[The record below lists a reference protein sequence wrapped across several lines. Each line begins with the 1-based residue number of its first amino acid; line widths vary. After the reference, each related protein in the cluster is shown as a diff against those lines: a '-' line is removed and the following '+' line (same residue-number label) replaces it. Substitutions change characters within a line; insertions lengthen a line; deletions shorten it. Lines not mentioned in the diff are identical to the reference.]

1 MQKGMKAGTEM
12 GAHGTVIH
20 ECQKKKKKGNGLHVN
35 NSSLAKFPS
44 NHKPSINWHLM

>member
-20 ECQKKKKKGNGLHVN
+20 ECQKKKKKEMAYMSTIVAWLN
-35 NSSLAKFPS
+35 F
-44 NHKPSINWHLM
+44 HLITSHP

>member
-20 ECQKKKKKGNGLHVN
+20 ECQKKKKKEEMAYMSTIVAWLN
-35 NSSLAKFPS
+35 F
-44 NHKPSINWHLM
+44 HLITSHP